1 MNAAGRCPEQPGEA
15 GGEGEPA
22 GGEIREGL
30 GHAGRDDESRAF
42 RLALPGVLMT
52 TGIFFLTYLI
62 RVIFGPLL
70 PEFEREFGISH
81 AASTRLLMYISAG
94 YSLAVFLSCFLASR
108 IAPRRLAAA
117 SAILGGVT
125 LIGIA
130 ATTNPTLLPF
140 MFLLLGIVTGPY
152 LNAGFSILRSLG
164 PEALWGRFIAAHE
177 CAPNAG
183 LLLAPLIAGA
193 GSALLGRQGT
203 LYGLGALCIAAGALF
218 VFRCRGGVRTDPP
231 VSLAG
236 FGQALRE
243 PGLLFFVFALGLA
256 ISAHFGI
263 YSVLTLYM
271 EDELGIPAEQA
282 ALLLS
287 TSRIAA
293 PFAAYAAGRFCA
305 RMGTRATMLFAFSL
319 MAAAVVCLALPSFPA
334 FIVGLYVHPLCAAL
348 AIPTAFTHLA
358 YAFPK
363 DMPLYMAIGVPIG
376 SYIGLGVTPMLLGL
390 WGDYAGFTAGFLM
403 TACLMLAFLPVILLT
418 GRPGPGLRA

>member
-1 MNAAGRCPEQPGEA
+1 
-15 GGEGEPA
+15 
-22 GGEIREGL
+22 
-30 GHAGRDDESRAF
+30 
-42 RLALPGVLMT
+42 MT
-52 TGIFFLTYLI
+52 SGIFFLTYLI

-117 SAILGGVT
+117 ASVLGGMTV
-125 LIGIA
+125 IGIA
-130 ATTNPTLLPF
+130 ATTNPALLPF
-140 MFLLLGIVTGPY
+140 MFLLLGLVTGPY

-164 PEALWGRFIAAHE
+164 PEPLWGRFIAAHE

-193 GSALLGRQGT
+193 GCALLGRQGA
-203 LYGLGALCIAAGALF
+203 LYCLGALCIGAGTLF
-218 VFRCRGGVRTDPP
+218 SFRCRGGVRTDPP

-236 FGQALRE
+236 LGQALRA
-243 PGLLFFVFALGLA
+243 PGLWFFVFALGLA
-256 ISAHFGI
+256 ISAHFGV

-271 EDELGIPAEQA
+271 EDELGIPTEQA

-319 MAAAVVCLALPSFPA
+319 MAAAVGCMALSSFPA
-334 FIVGLYVHPLCAAL
+334 FAVGLYVHPLCAAL
-348 AIPTAFTHLA
+348 AIPAAFTHLA
-358 YAFPK
+358 YSFPK
-363 DMPLYMAIGVPIG
+363 DLPLYMAVGVPVG
-376 SYIGLGVTPMLLGL
+376 SYIGLGITPMLLGL
-390 WGDYAGFTAGFLM
+390 WGDSVGFRAGFLM
-403 TACLMLAFLPVILLT
+403 TACLMLAFLPAVLRT
-418 GRPGPGLRA
+418 GRPGPGRRV